1 SLTNKNDVS
10 TAEKIVMDSVGWLQN
25 IAFQP
30 VTLVT
35 NFFNN
40 IGEIKQT
47 YNENKILREKI
58 VEYKSLVYDIQ
69 ELEKENEDLRQMLEV
84 VDSPRDYEAIL
95 ATVIARSPERW
106 IEQIIINQGKQHGI
120 EKNMAVITGEGMVGK
135 V

>member
-1 SLTNKNDVS
+1 MSFFKRKSLFVILIGIILLGSLIGYSLTNKNDVS

-84 VDSPRDYEAIL
+84 VDSPRDY
-95 ATVIARSPERW
+95 
-106 IEQIIINQGKQHGI
+106 
-120 EKNMAVITGEGMVGK
+120 
-135 V
+135 